1 MADKTPWVSTSS
13 TIQPSIGKPIRLG
26 KPLQRTSSNHLLFR
40 VGADIPLRALNMRV
54 VDTSMTNTIG
64 SVYDIFGPVEHP
76 FLSVKLHAS
85 REAGSTDTGYLSGS
99 YFVLLEQRRPGG
111 KTSHDARKITR
122 STTKFT
128 KSAKPKRG

>member
-1 MADKTPWVSTSS
+1 VSNSS
-13 TIQPSIGKPIRLG
+13 AINNQVGKPIRLG

-40 VGADIPLRALNMRV
+40 VGADFPLRTLNMRV
-54 VDTSMTNTIG
+54 VDTSMTKSVGT
-64 SVYDIFGPVEHP
+64 VYDIFGPVDNP
-76 FLSVKLHAS
+76 FLSVKLNES
-85 REAGSTDTGYLSGS
+85 REAGTTDNEYLSGS

-111 KTSHDARKITR
+111 KTSHDARKFTR